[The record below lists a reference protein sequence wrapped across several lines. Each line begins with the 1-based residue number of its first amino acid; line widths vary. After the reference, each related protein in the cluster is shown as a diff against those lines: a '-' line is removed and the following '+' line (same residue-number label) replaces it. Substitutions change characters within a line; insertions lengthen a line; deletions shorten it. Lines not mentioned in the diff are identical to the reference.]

1 MWQPNQ
7 AQEQADVYIIN
18 FANQQGYVVTSAD
31 RRVPGVLAYNSYGHL
46 GDTLTNPGQAILF
59 SYMQDYIEQERENF
73 EKNKEA
79 LKIQAEEMIFKQLP
93 KEKQEEL
100 IAQGYFDKEGK
111 RIITKGGHQK
121 VMFCINDDA
130 GDINPKNDGGYEEE
144 YTTYGE
150 WQTKYVKAPLL
161 KTLWGQSGDYN
172 DMVSLY
178 CPNDIIPDQAPVGCV
193 ATAVGQLMAYHKKPA
208 VFKGRTIHWDEM
220 TRIDAGDMF
229 SSIYSNSVSN
239 NLTAKE
245 DIQHLLA
252 RLGDSDLLNM
262 DYKCGG
268 SSSNIDKAVNTLNS
282 LGYKDVYGIS
292 YDGQQVVSEIKNNR
306 PVYIDGCSYKIPYTY
321 TTGWW
326 FWKKSHTGYTYQKCH
341 AWVLDG
347 YVLKTREVKHYTK
360 CPNMPGFT
368 HIGENRLELVHNNFG
383 WGDSYIGKYGLELD
397 GSRAVNTGWYHIGIF
412 DTQGKKEASSVYKS
426 GTERNYQF
434 LLKIITNIY

>member
-1 MWQPNQ
+1 
-7 AQEQADVYIIN
+7 
-18 FANQQGYVVTSAD
+18 
-31 RRVPGVLAYNSYGHL
+31 
-46 GDTLTNPGQAILF
+46 
-59 SYMQDYIEQERENF
+59 
-73 EKNKEA
+73 
-79 LKIQAEEMIFKQLP
+79 MIFKQLP

-111 RIITKGGHQK
+111 RIITKGGPQK
-121 VMFCINDDA
+121 VMFCINDDG

-172 DMVSLY
+172 DKVTMQ
-178 CPNDIIPDQAPVGCV
+178 CGKEEAPVGCV
-193 ATAVGQLMAYHKKPA
+193 AIAVGQLMAYHKKPA
-208 VFKGRTIHWDEM
+208 AFKGRTMHWDEM
-220 TRIDAGDMF
+220 TRYPKI
-229 SSIYSNSVSN
+229 SNV
-239 NLTAKE
+239 TTVAKE

-252 RLGDSDLLNM
+252 HLGDSDLLIMKYGCN
-262 DYKCGG
+262 G
-268 SSSNIDKAVNTLNS
+268 SSSNIDKAVNVLNG

-306 PVYIDGCSYKIPYTY
+306 PVYMQGCSYKIPYTY

-326 FWKKSHTGYTYQKCH
+326 FWKKSHTGYTYQDCH

-368 HIGENRLELVHNNFG
+368 HIGENRLELIHNNFG
-383 WGDSYIGKYGLELD
+383 WYGE
-397 GSRAVNTGWYHIGIF
+397 NNGWYHIGIF
-412 DTQGKKEASSVYKS
+412 DTKGKREATGTYKS
-426 GTERNYQF
+426 GSEGNYQYVN
-434 LLKIITNIY
+434 KIIINTY